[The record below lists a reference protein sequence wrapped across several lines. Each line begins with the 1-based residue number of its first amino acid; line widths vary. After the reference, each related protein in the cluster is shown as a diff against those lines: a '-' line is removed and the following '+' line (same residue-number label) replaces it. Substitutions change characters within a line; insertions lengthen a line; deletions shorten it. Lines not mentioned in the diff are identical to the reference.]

1 LYLFFTNPYEMSI
14 NDLNAL
20 RIASSCTCMF
30 LKAAINVHLF
40 ILFIYLF
47 FIHLILFSWLQAGLQ
62 ECAYQAVPDSAA
74 AEVPPGEQQ
83 GVPQHP
89 QPEVRRAPG

>member
-1 LYLFFTNPYEMSI
+1 
-14 NDLNAL
+14 
-20 RIASSCTCMF
+20 MF

-47 FIHLILFSWLQAGLQ
+47 FIHLMLLSWLQAGLQ
-62 ECAYQAVPDSAA
+62 ERANEAVPDSAA

-89 QPEVRRAPG
+89 QPEVRRTPRREVPHHPRPHHIQRLSG